1 MLRWGISPIR
11 EKRGPETCEPL
22 LQDGF
27 LGNVAAMTPNSPLFP
42 VTRYQ
47 IAAWLMMAAGLF
59 LTLRLHLLPT
69 TLTNN
74 QPTST
79 DSADLVSDLT
89 KIQAEVR
96 KYVRNIGADIAS
108 ATTVNLANAT
118 GEYITVTGTTTVTGL
133 GTVSAGM
140 RFILK
145 FSGALTLTHN
155 ATSLILPTG
164 ANITTADGDIACM
177 ESLGSG
183 NWRCLFYT
191 RANGTPLAYD
201 AELTAIAGLT
211 SAANKIPMFSG
222 SGTATVI
229 DLLDQDDMASDSATG
244 VPTQQSVKAYA
255 LSGTYSPTLV
265 AKTNITSFDS
275 TIAHHYMRIGNEVT
289 VSGRIMATPASTGVM
304 EFYVPLPI
312 ASSIPAVTSIVG
324 SGYNDDV
331 GSLAVTADAV
341 NNRAI
346 VYGVAGTVASLIFM
360 YNFSYTI
367 T

>member
-1 MLRWGISPIR
+1 
-11 EKRGPETCEPL
+11 
-22 LQDGF
+22 
-27 LGNVAAMTPNSPLFP
+27 
-42 VTRYQ
+42 
-47 IAAWLMMAAGLF
+47 MA
-59 LTLRLHLLPT
+59 
-69 TLTNN
+69 
-74 QPTST
+74 
-79 DSADLVSDLT
+79 T
-89 KIQAEVR
+89 K
-96 KYVRNIGADIAS
+96 GADIAS
-108 ATTVNLANAT
+108 ATTTDLANAT
-118 GEYITVTGTTTVTGL
+118 GNYVHISGTTTIESF

-140 RFILK
+140 RFLLV
-145 FSGALTLTHN
+145 FDGVLVLTHN
-155 ATSLILPTG
+155 ATSLRLPSN
-164 ANITTADGDIACM
+164 ANITTAAGDRC
-177 ESLGSG
+177 ELVSLGSG
-183 NWRCLFYT
+183 NWRCMWFT

-229 DLLDQDDMASDSATG
+229 DLLDEDDMASDSATG

-275 TIAHHYMRIGNEVT
+275 TIDHHYMRIGNEVT
-289 VSGRIMATPASTGVM
+289 VSGRIMATPAATGVM